1 MSDQNAMNTQR
12 LATEAQ
18 ATESSRNVF
27 GDGRWHTVE
36 DIAAPRSLV
45 AQQAATAQ
53 PPSVVAEPEHVKALQ
68 AEIDLKDTNSILMF
82 GTKAQIELQKVSQQM
97 LDGVKNKDAG
107 PAGES
112 IRTMVTT
119 IKGFS
124 ITQDDVRDKPTF
136 VERMMGKA
144 APIMRFKAK
153 YENVRA
159 QIDRIAGDLND
170 HKTTLLADIRD
181 LDTLYARTLE
191 FYESLGDYIEAG
203 EARLTRARDQEI
215 PAAEAEMNAEPDE
228 NEKMVKANEV
238 RDLRAAADDLER
250 RVHDLKLTR
259 QVTMQSLP
267 SIRLVQENDKS
278 LVTKI
283 SSTLMNT
290 VPLWET
296 QLAQA
301 LTINRAA
308 KAADAIRGA
317 TDLTNEL
324 LLSNA
329 KNLRQANTAIRT
341 EMERGVFDVGVV
353 KAANETLIA
362 TLEDSLR
369 IADAGKAKRAQGE
382 KELLKLEA
390 ELRQSLVAA
399 SARASGTGPRI

>member
-1 MSDQNAMNTQR
+1 MTQTATMTQNLPV
-12 LATEAQ
+12 LA
-18 ATESSRNVF
+18 
-27 GDGRWHTVE
+27 
-36 DIAAPRSLV
+36 
-45 AQQAATAQ
+45 
-53 PPSVVAEPEHVKALQ
+53 AEPAPQLPATVDEQRVKALQ
-68 AEIDLKDTNSILMF
+68 AEIDLKDTNSILTF
-82 GTKAQIELQKVSQQM
+82 GTKAQVELQKVSQQM
-97 LDGVKNKDAG
+97 LSGVKNKDAG

-112 IRTMVTT
+112 IRNMVTT

-124 ITQDDVRDKPTF
+124 ITQDDVRDKPTLM
-136 VERMMGKA
+136 ERIMGKA

-153 YENVRA
+153 YESVRG
-159 QIDRIAGDLND
+159 QIDRIAGDLNN

-181 LDTLYARTLE
+181 LDNLYARTLE
-191 FYESLGDYIEAG
+191 FYESLADYIEAG
-203 EARLTRARDQEI
+203 EKRLARARDEEI
-215 PAAEAEMNAEPDE
+215 PAAEADMNAEQDE

-283 SSTLMNT
+283 SSTLVNT

-308 KAADAIRGA
+308 QAAEAIKGA

-341 EMERGVFDVGVV
+341 EIERGVYDIAAV
-353 KAANETLIA
+353 KQANETLIA

-369 IADAGKAKRAQGE
+369 IADAGKAKRAESE
-382 KELLKLEA
+382 KELTRLEG

-399 SARASGTGPRI
+399 SARASGTGPRL

>member
-1 MSDQNAMNTQR
+1 MTQTATKTENLPV
-12 LATEAQ
+12 LAVEPDAQ
-18 ATESSRNVF
+18 LPATVDEQR
-27 GDGRWHTVE
+27 
-36 DIAAPRSLV
+36 
-45 AQQAATAQ
+45 
-53 PPSVVAEPEHVKALQ
+53 VKALQ
-68 AEIDLKDTNSILMF
+68 AEIDLKDTNSILTF
-82 GTKAQIELQKVSQQM
+82 GTKAQVELQKVSQQM
-97 LDGVKNKDAG
+97 LSGVKNKDAG

-112 IRTMVTT
+112 IRNMVTT

-124 ITQDDVRDKPTF
+124 ITQDDVRDKPTLM
-136 VERMMGKA
+136 ERMMGKA

-153 YENVRA
+153 YESVRG
-159 QIDRIAGDLND
+159 QIDRIAGDLNN

-191 FYESLGDYIEAG
+191 FYESLADYIEAG
-203 EARLTRARDQEI
+203 EKRLARARDEEI
-215 PAAEAEMNAEPDE
+215 PAAEADMNAEQDE

-283 SSTLMNT
+283 SSTLVNT

-308 KAADAIRGA
+308 QAAEAIKGA

-341 EMERGVFDVGVV
+341 EIERGVYDIAAV
-353 KAANETLIA
+353 KQANETFIA

-369 IADAGKAKRAQGE
+369 IADAGKAKRAESE
-382 KELLKLEA
+382 KELTRLEG

-399 SARASGTGPRI
+399 SARASGTGPRL